1 MGEGGRFLK
10 EEKHLEKSMCT
21 DLCNM
26 GILYVSHSMDYNYS
40 LLNVSL
46 YVEIIYT
53 WPGKICCLYINKN
66 NFCSFN
72 IQKAIFI
79 IMCTFFIYQ

>member
-1 MGEGGRFLK
+1 
-10 EEKHLEKSMCT
+10 MCT

-26 GILYVSHSMDYNYS
+26 GILYVSHSMAYNYS

-46 YVEIIYT
+46 YVGLMYTCPKEI
-53 WPGKICCLYINKN
+53 CFLYINN
-66 NFCSFN
+66 NTFCSFN

-79 IMCTFFIYQ
+79 ITCTFFIYQ